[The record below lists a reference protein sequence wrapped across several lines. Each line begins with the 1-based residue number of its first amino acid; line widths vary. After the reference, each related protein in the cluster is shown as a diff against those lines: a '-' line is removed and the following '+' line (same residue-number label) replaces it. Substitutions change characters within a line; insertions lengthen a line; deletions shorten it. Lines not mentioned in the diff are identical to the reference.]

1 MLKSDLP
8 VNAGPSQGGGWWLP
22 LLEKAYAK
30 MNVNYENLNSA
41 RPENFQEALRALTG
55 MPVKELKSR
64 RKNFVTR
71 LKEYFM
77 LNYALSVYSSYDTK
91 GLKKDHSYNIV
102 DLIEVNDELSS
113 VGSKIVAVKLRDP
126 WTNGQKMSYSGPDYQ
141 KYGQESKVEANKT
154 FLMEMK
160 EFRSTFDVVYIAM
173 IANNWIVTQQ
183 EFMKSIDDNY
193 EMVMENVATQNAY
206 LTIDYPT
213 KRMYAEGCP
222 TDLEQVKF
230 FISIKLLK
238 NGTVYKA
245 RTGVDK
251 DTSFGLIDLPNLP
264 VG

>member
-1 MLKSDLP
+1 MFEIKLFLNGKWRKVIIDDRLAMLKSDLP

-126 WTNGQKMSYSGPDYQ
+126 WTNGQKMSYSGPDY
-141 KYGQESKVEANKT
+141 
-154 FLMEMK
+154 
-160 EFRSTFDVVYIAM
+160 
-173 IANNWIVTQQ
+173 
-183 EFMKSIDDNY
+183 
-193 EMVMENVATQNAY
+193 
-206 LTIDYPT
+206 
-213 KRMYAEGCP
+213 
-222 TDLEQVKF
+222 
-230 FISIKLLK
+230 
-238 NGTVYKA
+238 
-245 RTGVDK
+245 
-251 DTSFGLIDLPNLP
+251 
-264 VG
+264 